1 MFSDLMMLWSDQPG
15 TSLAIWLGVLVTVM
29 YLARQPAHLLIKTTG
44 RTVYRFMRSA
54 AKAVTYIERQA
65 ISRNKDVVLGLGR
78 EATEQVIEREF
89 TRINE
94 IVAKDLSHYPSLHRE
109 LTDVIE
115 QLENDY
121 QAATDAPPL
130 PPEWLNVVQ
139 TISELPKQG
148 DPLVSSI
155 LENIKKEVTVAHEQ
169 TLKAYQKTSA
179 ERHRLLSA
187 MQPQWRTLAIKL
199 DKTKDVVAITQE
211 RADAIDRHMDNY
223 AAIRDSEDKIARS
236 LTASSLTQFV
246 IAGLVLFVAV
256 MGGLINFQLIAM
268 PMSEMVGGTSY
279 IGELKTSDI
288 AALVI
293 IMVEI
298 AMGLFL
304 LESLRI
310 TKLFPVIAHMDDK
323 MRKRMMA
330 ITFSI
335 LFILASIEAS
345 LAYMRDLL
353 ALDRE
358 SLQQSLAGVAGVN
371 AEFRWIPS
379 IGQMVMGFI
388 LPFALAFVAIPL
400 ESFIHAS
407 RTVLGVA
414 VVALLRTV
422 AITLRLLGGFA
433 HQLSKML
440 VYAYDMVITVPITVE
455 TWVRYGLKASAMRA
469 DNNASHKVEPA
480 FSEGSSEDFNDG
492 FSEDFVSNKDDENE
506 VEKTRSKK
514 SYRRNKVSGRDSSDL
529 TFQNS

>member
-1 MFSDLMMLWSDQPG
+1 MFSELIMLWSEQPG
-15 TSLAIWLGVLVTVM
+15 VSLAIWMALLVTVL
-29 YLARQPAHLLIKTTG
+29 YLARQPAHLMIKTTG
-44 RTVYRFMRSA
+44 RTIYRAMRSA
-54 AKAVTYIERQA
+54 AKAAALIERQA
-65 ISRNKDVVLGLGR
+65 VIRNKEVMLAQGR
-78 EATEQVIEREF
+78 EATEKVIEREF

-94 IVAKDLSHYPSLHRE
+94 IVARDLSHYPALHRE

-115 QLENDY
+115 QLEGDY

-130 PPEWLNVVQ
+130 PPEWLNVIQ
-139 TISELPKQG
+139 TISELPQQG
-148 DPLVSSI
+148 DPLVANI
-155 LENIKKEVTVAHEQ
+155 LDNIQKEANTAHEN
-169 TLKAYQKTSA
+169 TLKVYQKTSA

-187 MQPQWRTLAIKL
+187 MQPQWRTLAQKL
-199 DKTKDVVAITQE
+199 SKTKEVVAITQE
-211 RADAIDRHMDNY
+211 RADAVDKHMANY
-223 AAIRDSEDKIARS
+223 EAIRDHEDSIARS
-236 LTASSLTQFV
+236 LTASSLTQFF

-279 IGELKTSDI
+279 IGSLKTSDI

-310 TKLFPVIAHMDDK
+310 TRLFPVIGHMDDK
-323 MRKRMMA
+323 MRKRMMV

-335 LFILASIEAS
+335 LLILASIEAS

-358 SLQQSLAGVAGVN
+358 ALQQSLAGVAGVN

-379 IGQMVMGFI
+379 MGQMVMGFI

-407 RTVLGVA
+407 RTMLGVMT
-414 VVALLRTV
+414 VALLRTV
-422 AITLRLLGGFA
+422 IIVLRLTGGFA
-433 HQLSKML
+433 HQLSKIM
-440 VYAYDMVITVPITVE
+440 VYAYDMLITVPLAIE
-455 TWVRYGLKASAMRA
+455 SWVRQALRARSAQQPLSETDIDESLLAVGRVEDEDEQTTVA
-469 DNNASHKVEPA
+469 DVP
-480 FSEGSSEDFNDG
+480 
-492 FSEDFVSNKDDENE
+492 
-506 VEKTRSKK
+506 KK
-514 SYRRNKVSGRDSSDL
+514 SRRRRKSADIENDELALQSR
-529 TFQNS
+529 

>member
-1 MFSDLMMLWSDQPG
+1 MFSNLLMLWSDQAG
-15 TSLAIWLGVLVTVM
+15 TSVAIWLFVLVTVL
-29 YLARQPAHLLIKTTG
+29 YLARQPAHQMIKTTG
-44 RTVYRFMRSA
+44 RSIYRFMRSA
-54 AKAVTYIERQA
+54 AKAIAHVERQT
-65 ISRNKDVVLGLGR
+65 INRNKEVILAQGR
-78 EATEQVIEREF
+78 EATEKIIEREF

-94 IVAKDLSHYPSLHRE
+94 IVARDLSHYPALHRE

-115 QLENDY
+115 QLESDY

-130 PPEWLNVVQ
+130 PPEWLSVVQ

-148 DPLVSSI
+148 DPLVSNI
-155 LENIKKEVTVAHEQ
+155 LENIQQEISTAHEQ

-187 MQPQWRTLAIKL
+187 MQPQWRALTHKL
-199 DKTKDVVAITQE
+199 SKTKEVVAITQE
-211 RADAIDRHMDNY
+211 RANAVDQHMISY
-223 AAIRDSEDKIARS
+223 KAIRDSEDTIARS
-236 LTASSLTQFV
+236 LTSSSLTQFF
-246 IAGLVLFVAV
+246 IAGLVLFIAV

-268 PMSEMVGGTSY
+268 PMSEMVGGSSY
-279 IGELKTSDI
+279 IGTLKTSDI

-310 TKLFPVIAHMDDK
+310 TKLFPVIGHMDDR
-323 MRKRMMA
+323 MRKWMLL

-358 SLQQSLAGVAGVN
+358 ALQQSLAGVAGVN

-379 IGQMVMGFI
+379 MGQMVMGFI

-414 VVALLRTV
+414 IVAVLRTV
-422 AITLRLLGGFA
+422 IILLRLTGGLA
-433 HQLSKML
+433 LQLSKIL
-440 VYAYDMVITVPITVE
+440 VYAYDIVITVPLTLE
-455 TWVRYGLKASAMRA
+455 TWVRHGMKART
-469 DNNASHKVEPA
+469 NLTSHSNFDDLTPMLTDEIDDT
-480 FSEGSSEDFNDG
+480 SSKR
-492 FSEDFVSNKDDENE
+492 STT
-506 VEKTRSKK
+506 KTTR
-514 SYRRNKVSGRDSSDL
+514 RRNKKTESTNTEPTNDELAV
-529 TFQNS
+529 TNS

>member
-1 MFSDLMMLWSDQPG
+1 MIPSAPPFTKNEEITMFSDLITLWSDQPG
-15 TSLAIWLGVLVTVM
+15 TSLGIWLLVLVTAL
-29 YLARQPAHLLIKTTG
+29 YLARQPAHQLIKTTG
-44 RTVYRFMRSA
+44 RSIYRFMRSA
-54 AKAVTYIERQA
+54 AKAVAQVERQT
-65 ISRNKDVVLGLGR
+65 INRNKEIILAQGR
-78 EATEQVIEREF
+78 EATEKIIEREF

-94 IVAKDLSHYPSLHRE
+94 IVARDLSHYPALHRE

-139 TISELPKQG
+139 SISELPKQG
-148 DPLVSSI
+148 DPMVASI
-155 LENIKKEVTVAHEQ
+155 LENIQKEVSGAHEK
-169 TLKAYQKTSA
+169 TLKLYQKTSA

-187 MQPQWRTLAIKL
+187 MQPQWRTLTHKL
-199 DKTKDVVAITQE
+199 GKTRDVVAITQQ
-211 RADAIDRHMDNY
+211 RADAIDRQMANY
-223 AAIRDSEDKIARS
+223 QAIRDSDDGIARS

-279 IGELKTSDI
+279 IGSLKTSDI

-293 IMVEI
+293 IMVEV

-304 LESLRI
+304 LESLHI
-310 TKLFPVIAHMDDK
+310 TRLFPVIGHMDDK
-323 MRKRMMA
+323 MRKRMMI

-335 LFILASIEAS
+335 LFVLASIEAS

-358 SLQQSLAGVAGVN
+358 ALQQTLAGATAAN

-407 RTVLGVA
+407 RTVMGV
-414 VVALLRTV
+414 VSVALLRAV
-422 AITLRLLGGFA
+422 VISLRLAGGFA

-440 VYAYDMVITVPITVE
+440 VYAYDMVITVPLTLE
-455 TWVRYGLKASAMRA
+455 TWVRFGLHHRTGHIAIKANPAVDTEQAQHESVSAAVKSRR
-469 DNNASHKVEPA
+469 
-480 FSEGSSEDFNDG
+480 
-492 FSEDFVSNKDDENE
+492 
-506 VEKTRSKK
+506 RSK
-514 SYRRNKVSGRDSSDL
+514 SS
-529 TFQNS
+529 TENSDELSLNNI